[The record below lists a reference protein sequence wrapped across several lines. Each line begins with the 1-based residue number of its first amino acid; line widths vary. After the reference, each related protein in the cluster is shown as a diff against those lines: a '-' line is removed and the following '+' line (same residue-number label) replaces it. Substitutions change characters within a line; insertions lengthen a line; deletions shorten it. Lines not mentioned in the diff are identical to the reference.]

1 MDIVN
6 AYSNWQRSVT
16 TAQVQM
22 AVAKRV
28 LNVQRQ
34 EGAAIVQMIQAASQG
49 PAQAGDELVAAATG
63 LGSMIDVRG

>member
-6 AYSNWQRSVT
+6 AYANWQSSVT
-16 TAQVQM
+16 MAKVQM

-28 LNVQRQ
+28 LDTQRFA
-34 EGAAIVQMIQAASQG
+34 GAAVVKMIQAASQG

-63 LGSMIDVRG
+63 LGGTIDVYG